1 LIDQVFKV
9 FRHRDF
15 RLLWIGACTSSIGSW
30 VQIVAQAWLVYT
42 LSNSA
47 FYLGLDSFLGQAPI
61 ILFSLVGGVIA
72 DRRDR
77 RKMLLMS
84 QYIQMTSALLL
95 TGLFYFHA
103 VHVWQILCLSFVS
116 GIGQSFGGPAYSA
129 LLPTLVG
136 QEDYPKAIAWN
147 SIQFNLARVI
157 GPTIAGITLAKLNA
171 TWCFGLNGISFIAV
185 IISLYVINVGFVPA
199 RSTESIVT
207 SMKQGIAFIRTKP
220 GLDSLI
226 VLAFS
231 MTLFGFQLLPFLPVF
246 AREIFHGNAATY
258 TQLLV
263 CSGSGS
269 VCGALVVAGL
279 GKTKRQG
286 RTALVTLVLL
296 GALILG
302 FSLSRSLLLSSLLIF
317 LGGASLITVFAMIQS
332 LVQASTGDAM
342 MGRVMSVYNV
352 AFRGGMPVGSL
363 IVGKLIPILTVSV
376 TMASSGVVLSVLGL
390 YFLLVHRRIA
400 RL

>member
-1 LIDQVFKV
+1 M
-9 FRHRDF
+9 
-15 RLLWIGACTSSIGSW
+15 WIGACTSSIGSW
-30 VQIVAQAWLVYT
+30 MQIVAQAWLVYT
-42 LSNSA
+42 LSNNA
-47 FYLGLDSFLGQAPI
+47 FYLGLDTFLGQAPI

-84 QYIQMTSALLL
+84 QYIQMSSAFLL
-95 TGLFYFHA
+95 TALFYFHA
-103 VHVWQILCLSFVS
+103 CTCGRFCVCRSS
-116 GIGQSFGGPAYSA
+116 PASDRASA
-129 LLPTLVG
+129 DRRIRRCCRRWSA
-136 QEDYPKAIAWN
+136 QEDYPNAIAWN

-157 GPTIAGITLAKLNA
+157 GPTIAGLTLAKLNA

-185 IISLYVINVGFVPA
+185 IISLYVINVGFIPA
-199 RSTESIVT
+199 RSTESILT

-246 AREIFHGNAATY
+246 AREIFHGDATTY

-263 CSGSGS
+263 CSGAGS

-286 RTALVTLVLL
+286 RTALFTLVLL

>member
-1 LIDQVFKV
+1 
-9 FRHRDF
+9 
-15 RLLWIGACTSSIGSW
+15 
-30 VQIVAQAWLVYT
+30 
-42 LSNSA
+42 
-47 FYLGLDSFLGQAPI
+47 
-61 ILFSLVGGVIA
+61 
-72 DRRDR
+72 
-77 RKMLLMS
+77 
-84 QYIQMTSALLL
+84 
-95 TGLFYFHA
+95 
-103 VHVWQILCLSFVS
+103 
-116 GIGQSFGGPAYSA
+116 
-129 LLPTLVG
+129 
-136 QEDYPKAIAWN
+136 
-147 SIQFNLARVI
+147 
-157 GPTIAGITLAKLNA
+157 
-171 TWCFGLNGISFIAV
+171 
-185 IISLYVINVGFVPA
+185 
-199 RSTESIVT
+199 
-207 SMKQGIAFIRTKP
+207 
-220 GLDSLI
+220 
-226 VLAFS
+226 
-231 MTLFGFQLLPFLPVF
+231 
-246 AREIFHGNAATY
+246 
-258 TQLLV
+258 LLV